1 MDIED
6 GWRRLAAGFQKL
18 LRILDGEERLS
29 FSGAEYSELLQY
41 GTLFFSTSFCF
52 FLFSLGF
59 NLTHIDMGRLPR
71 RRITYKLCY
80 ESPAGH
86 AAEMYDRW
94 DKTIRHHIVYQ
105 VLPSLQDMQGE
116 PLLKNFV
123 HHWENHKVLMKWLK
137 SVCMYLRL
145 AFTNQRSLPP
155 IMDIALNLFK
165 NVVIKSIQEEEERI
179 QNYLKPWTEARL
191 SKTVLLEL
199 VSRQAEWLLD
209 DDKSGFRGILAAEN
223 DLLDDGKSFLQDF
236 WWFIVMAIAF
246 QQHIR
251 DILQQAVGAAHM
263 EKGKEPSNS
272 IVEVFVLRIMK
283 VLQKYEAHVINNFD
297 NHILFRKALDE
308 NFRMICNRNIAD
320 FSDGEFFI
328 IFLERLIEQRTCG
341 KLDDDSVEDTLAKVV
356 KLLPYLHSK
365 DYLVELYRNRLLGR
379 LSIGCNIE
387 VETSFITK
395 LKLVLDVSI
404 LEDMLEDYSISK
416 ELQKFFKD
424 YMSMNPESN
433 TLVDMDTMV
442 LKQGHF
448 PSQQKQHLSL
458 PPDMLNCAE
467 AFEKFYQEFH
477 GQATGN
483 RRGRTLTWIYSLGNC
498 NIVGNFE
505 GKSVEMIVS
514 PMQAALLLLFNED
527 DRLSYNDIV
536 AKLEIMDND
545 AKVMLYSLSCG
556 KYSILK
562 KEPSNKTIAPDD
574 IFEFNNNFSVKT
586 GKIKVPLHHVDRGD
600 FRASE
605 TMEDV
610 RRYRKQNVDCAIVR
624 IMKDRKTL
632 DHEKLVEEC
641 KKLCDPYFK
650 VDDDLIQMRIDHLVA
665 ENYLARKEGCTYEYL
680 P

>member
-1 MDIED
+1 
-6 GWRRLAAGFQKL
+6 
-18 LRILDGEERLS
+18 
-29 FSGAEYSELLQY
+29 
-41 GTLFFSTSFCF
+41 
-52 FLFSLGF
+52 
-59 NLTHIDMGRLPR
+59 
-71 RRITYKLCY
+71 
-80 ESPAGH
+80 
-86 AAEMYDRW
+86 
-94 DKTIRHHIVYQ
+94 
-105 VLPSLQDMQGE
+105 
-116 PLLKNFV
+116 
-123 HHWENHKVLMKWLK
+123 
-137 SVCMYLRL
+137 
-145 AFTNQRSLPP
+145 
-155 IMDIALNLFK
+155 
-165 NVVIKSIQEEEERI
+165 
-179 QNYLKPWTEARL
+179 
-191 SKTVLLEL
+191 
-199 VSRQAEWLLD
+199 
-209 DDKSGFRGILAAEN
+209 
-223 DLLDDGKSFLQDF
+223 
-236 WWFIVMAIAF
+236 
-246 QQHIR
+246 
-251 DILQQAVGAAHM
+251 
-263 EKGKEPSNS
+263 
-272 IVEVFVLRIMK
+272 MK

-365 DYLVELYRNRLLGR
+365 DYLVELYRLLGR

-586 GKIKVPLHHVDRGD
+586 GKIKG
-600 FRASE
+600 
-605 TMEDV
+605 
-610 RRYRKQNVDCAIVR
+610 
-624 IMKDRKTL
+624 
-632 DHEKLVEEC
+632 
-641 KKLCDPYFK
+641 
-650 VDDDLIQMRIDHLVA
+650 
-665 ENYLARKEGCTYEYL
+665 
-680 P
+680 

>member
-1 MDIED
+1 
-6 GWRRLAAGFQKL
+6 
-18 LRILDGEERLS
+18 
-29 FSGAEYSELLQY
+29 
-41 GTLFFSTSFCF
+41 
-52 FLFSLGF
+52 
-59 NLTHIDMGRLPR
+59 
-71 RRITYKLCY
+71 
-80 ESPAGH
+80 
-86 AAEMYDRW
+86 
-94 DKTIRHHIVYQ
+94 
-105 VLPSLQDMQGE
+105 
-116 PLLKNFV
+116 
-123 HHWENHKVLMKWLK
+123 
-137 SVCMYLRL
+137 
-145 AFTNQRSLPP
+145 
-155 IMDIALNLFK
+155 
-165 NVVIKSIQEEEERI
+165 
-179 QNYLKPWTEARL
+179 
-191 SKTVLLEL
+191 
-199 VSRQAEWLLD
+199 
-209 DDKSGFRGILAAEN
+209 
-223 DLLDDGKSFLQDF
+223 
-236 WWFIVMAIAF
+236 
-246 QQHIR
+246 
-251 DILQQAVGAAHM
+251 
-263 EKGKEPSNS
+263 
-272 IVEVFVLRIMK
+272 MK

-365 DYLVELYRNRLLGR
+365 DYLVELYRLLGR

>member
-1 MDIED
+1 MWGFGPVSFSRINDKD
-6 GWRRLAAGFQKL
+6 GDSAAASDGHRGRLAPASGRVPETVAHSRRGGKAIL
-18 LRILDGEERLS
+18 LGCRV
-29 FSGAEYSELLQY
+29 Q
-41 GTLFFSTSFCF
+41 
-52 FLFSLGF
+52 
-59 NLTHIDMGRLPR
+59 
-71 RRITYKLCY
+71 ITYKLCY

-94 DKTIRHHIVYQ
+94 DKTIRHHIVY
-105 VLPSLQDMQGE
+105 QDMQGE

-223 DLLDDGKSFLQDF
+223 DLLDDGKDF

-272 IVEVFVLRIMK
+272 IVE
-283 VLQKYEAHVINNFD
+283 
-297 NHILFRKALDE
+297 ALDE

-341 KLDDDSVEDTLAKVV
+341 KLDDDSVEDTLAKAYGNNLPMWILNFQVV
-356 KLLPYLHSK
+356 KLLPYLHIH
-365 DYLVELYRNRLLGR
+365 YGVILV
-379 LSIGCNIE
+379 IH
-387 VETSFITK
+387 
-395 LKLVLDVSI
+395 
-404 LEDMLEDYSISK
+404 ISNK
-416 ELQKFFKD
+416 
-424 YMSMNPESN
+424 
-433 TLVDMDTMV
+433 
-442 LKQGHF
+442 
-448 PSQQKQHLSL
+448 
-458 PPDMLNCAE
+458 LNCAE

-665 ENYLARKEGCTYEYL
+665 ENYLARKEGFGIDHDWSINDRSLATTRHPRSRPL
-680 P
+680 T

>member
-1 MDIED
+1 MDVYE
-6 GWRRLAAGFQKL
+6 GF
-18 LRILDGEERLS
+18 EEV
-29 FSGAEYSELLQY
+29 F
-41 GTLFFSTSFCF
+41 
-52 FLFSLGF
+52 
-59 NLTHIDMGRLPR
+59 
-71 RRITYKLCY
+71 
-80 ESPAGH
+80 
-86 AAEMYDRW
+86 
-94 DKTIRHHIVYQ
+94 
-105 VLPSLQDMQGE
+105 
-116 PLLKNFV
+116 LKNTAEHYRRKAQAWV
-123 HHWENHKVLMKWLK
+123 SRGSCSK
-137 SVCMYLRL
+137 YLV
-145 AFTNQRSLPP
+145 
-155 IMDIALNLFK
+155 K
-165 NVVIKSIQEEEERI
+165 VIKSIQEEEERI

-223 DLLDDGKSFLQDF
+223 DLLDDGKGNELNLMFRVFSRISGGLLS
-236 WWFIVMAIAF
+236 MAIAF

-251 DILQQAVGAAHM
+251 DILQQVVGAAHM

-320 FSDGEFFI
+320 FSDGKFFI

-365 DYLVELYRNRLLGR
+365 DYLVELYRFVALGR

-404 LEDMLEDYSISK
+404 LEDMLEDHSISK

>member
-1 MDIED
+1 MTRTAIARPPPMDIED
-6 GWRRLAAGFQKL
+6 GWRRLAAGFEKL
-18 LRILDGEERLS
+18 LRILDGEDMLS
-29 FSGAEYSELLQY
+29 FSGAEYSELLQ
-41 GTLFFSTSFCF
+41 
-52 FLFSLGF
+52 
-59 NLTHIDMGRLPR
+59 
-71 RRITYKLCY
+71 ITYKLCY

-123 HHWENHKVLMKWLK
+123 HDWENHKVLMKWLK

-155 IMDIALNLFK
+155 IMDIGLNLFK
-165 NVVIKSIQEEEERI
+165 NVIEEDRAGKVIKSIQEEEERI

-223 DLLDDGKSFLQDF
+223 DLLDDGKGNELNLMFRVFSRISGGLLS
-236 WWFIVMAIAF
+236 MAIAF
-246 QQHIR
+246 QKHIR

-272 IVEVFVLRIMK
+272 IVE

-562 KEPSNKTIAPDD
+562 KEPRNKTIAPDD

>member
-1 MDIED
+1 
-6 GWRRLAAGFQKL
+6 
-18 LRILDGEERLS
+18 
-29 FSGAEYSELLQY
+29 
-41 GTLFFSTSFCF
+41 
-52 FLFSLGF
+52 
-59 NLTHIDMGRLPR
+59 
-71 RRITYKLCY
+71 
-80 ESPAGH
+80 
-86 AAEMYDRW
+86 
-94 DKTIRHHIVYQ
+94 
-105 VLPSLQDMQGE
+105 
-116 PLLKNFV
+116 
-123 HHWENHKVLMKWLK
+123 
-137 SVCMYLRL
+137 
-145 AFTNQRSLPP
+145 
-155 IMDIALNLFK
+155 
-165 NVVIKSIQEEEERI
+165 
-179 QNYLKPWTEARL
+179 
-191 SKTVLLEL
+191 
-199 VSRQAEWLLD
+199 
-209 DDKSGFRGILAAEN
+209 
-223 DLLDDGKSFLQDF
+223 
-236 WWFIVMAIAF
+236 
-246 QQHIR
+246 
-251 DILQQAVGAAHM
+251 
-263 EKGKEPSNS
+263 
-272 IVEVFVLRIMK
+272 MK

>member
-1 MDIED
+1 MTRTAIARPPPMDIED
-6 GWRRLAAGFQKL
+6 GWRRLAAGFEKL
-18 LRILDGEERLS
+18 LRILDGEEMLS
-29 FSGAEYSELLQY
+29 FSGAEYSELLQ
-41 GTLFFSTSFCF
+41 
-52 FLFSLGF
+52 
-59 NLTHIDMGRLPR
+59 
-71 RRITYKLCY
+71 ITYKLCY

-165 NVVIKSIQEEEERI
+165 NVIEEDRAGKVSKKCSSKTQQNITEERPKLGCPVVIKSIQEEEERI

-223 DLLDDGKSFLQDF
+223 DLLDDGKDF

-272 IVEVFVLRIMK
+272 IVE